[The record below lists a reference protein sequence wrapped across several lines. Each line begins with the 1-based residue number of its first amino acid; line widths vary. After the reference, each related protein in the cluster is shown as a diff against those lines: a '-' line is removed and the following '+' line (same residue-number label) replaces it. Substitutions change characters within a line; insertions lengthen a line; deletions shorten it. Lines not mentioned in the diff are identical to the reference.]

1 MPIVVDPVDTGGEEI
16 VLDPSEIATGRV
28 ELSLHSQNIL
38 VRPEG
43 PDWGNAEIVAYTAE
57 LARGERPIDFRL
69 PNRKVTIPL
78 LLLTAGG
85 GFTFDAAREE
95 LQAKVALIQ
104 HEGGWLRRTLRNG
117 AVYYLEIVNAALF
130 FGGGTL
136 QASRDIDAAAT
147 LELEAIPDFF
157 GDERELDPISAADP
171 PDLVQVL
178 QDGGSDAV
186 IEGNYPGR
194 VRIEVT
200 EDGGADRLGMI
211 GAVRCRHYSSAASA
225 AVTYAAQDLTPLDA
239 ATVVGGEVVHANVG
253 TDWTPVL
260 GMQEGSTFPTH
271 TGSYRLW
278 AIADSDDGAAVRLRA
293 VWNVGDLA
301 FPEENDAWVFP
312 GASSR
317 YIANL
322 GEIRLDR
329 VPIGNHRWDG
339 EVQAKGEAGGEH
351 ARIRR
356 VWFQPLD
363 ESAWRLQA
371 VVDDAAVFADQVA
384 ELRTDGMFRATA
396 DGTAYGPTSPPIGDL
411 PRIPVSGLEGRPVEL
426 SLLPSSG
433 DLDTIPHDDDGDLSV
448 QVFYRPSWSQVPG
461 A

>member
-1 MPIVVDPVDTGGEEI
+1 
-16 VLDPSEIATGRV
+16 
-28 ELSLHSQNIL
+28 
-38 VRPEG
+38 
-43 PDWGNAEIVAYTAE
+43 
-57 LARGERPIDFRL
+57 
-69 PNRKVTIPL
+69 
-78 LLLTAGG
+78 
-85 GFTFDAAREE
+85 
-95 LQAKVALIQ
+95 
-104 HEGGWLRRTLRNG
+104 
-117 AVYYLEIVNAALF
+117 
-130 FGGGTL
+130 
-136 QASRDIDAAAT
+136 
-147 LELEAIPDFF
+147 
-157 GDERELDPISAADP
+157 
-171 PDLVQVL
+171 
-178 QDGGSDAV
+178 
-186 IEGNYPGR
+186 
-194 VRIEVT
+194 
-200 EDGGADRLGMI
+200 
-211 GAVRCRHYSSAASA
+211 
-225 AVTYAAQDLTPLDA
+225 
-239 ATVVGGEVVHANVG
+239 
-253 TDWTPVL
+253 
-260 GMQEGSTFPTH
+260 MQEGSTFPTH

-426 SLLPSSG
+426 SPVQRRSRHDPARRRRGLVGPGFLPPVLVPSPRR
-433 DLDTIPHDDDGDLSV
+433 LIP
-448 QVFYRPSWSQVPG
+448 
-461 A
+461 